1 MATLTYRHFGNPG
14 RSHHR
19 ARYAIVHKKAFDE
32 SFPSFYSAYPL
43 VMRASANRA
52 AAARG
57 GWRPH
62 TSRGGFFDL
71 IYVIIDAI
79 GTCMQNFIEIDRQKN
94 QAFFI

>member
-1 MATLTYRHFGNPG
+1 MATLTYSHFGNPTHCS
-14 RSHHR
+14 RR
-19 ARYAIVHKKAFDE
+19 AHYNIVHKTALFSCSSPKRSSE
-32 SFPSFYSAYPL
+32 LSL
-43 VMRASANRA
+43 VRASANRA

>member
-1 MATLTYRHFGNPG
+1 MATLTSRLFGNPG

-71 IYVIIDAI
+71 IYVIIEVI
-79 GTCMQNFIEIDRQKN
+79 STCMQIFKKIDLK
-94 QAFFI
+94 